1 MDNANQKQKIAIM
14 YDFDD
19 TLSVDCMENFG
30 LFQYLNVKKEDFF
43 AKADERAAKLNM
55 DKVLAFMFT
64 LVKDAEK
71 ENKPLTKEVLK
82 NCGKTIQFFPG
93 VLSWFDRIN
102 KFGLDHG
109 FVVEHYIISSGLN
122 EIIEGSAINDK
133 FKKIF
138 ACEYVYDE
146 NGNAIFP
153 ARAINY
159 TNKTQ
164 FIFRINKGILDASDD
179 SINDYMEKD
188 LRPLVYENMIYIGD
202 GFTDVPCMKL
212 IKSKGG
218 LAIAVYKDEKKET
231 SLNLYRNGR
240 VSCCCKAD
248 YSEGSDLDISIKN
261 FILDAERK
269 LEKLKI

>member
-1 MDNANQKQKIAIM
+1 MDNTNQKQKIAIM

-30 LFQYLNVKKEDFF
+30 LFQYLNVEKDDFF
-43 AKADERAAKLNM
+43 ARADVRAAKLNM
-55 DKVLAFMFT
+55 DKVLAFMFA
-64 LVKDAEK
+64 LVKDAQK
-71 ENKPLTKEVLK
+71 ANKPLTKEVLT
-82 NCGKTIQFFPG
+82 NCGKNIEFFPG

-179 SINDYMEKD
+179 SINDYMEKT

-218 LAIAVYKDEKKET
+218 LAIAVYKDEKRET
-231 SLNLYRNGR
+231 SLSLYRNDR

-269 LEKLKI
+269 LEKLKN

>member
-1 MDNANQKQKIAIM
+1 MANLEQKQKIAIM

-19 TLSVDCMENFG
+19 TLSIDCMENFG
-30 LFQYLNVKKEDFF
+30 LFQYLNVEEQEFF
-43 AKADERAAKLNM
+43 NLADGNAEKLNM

-64 LVKDAEK
+64 LVQKAK
-71 ENKPLTKEVLK
+71 QQNKPLTKELLK
-82 NCGKTIQFFPG
+82 SFGKDIEYFPG
-93 VLSWFDRIN
+93 VTSWFDRIN
-102 KFGLDHG
+102 KFGLKHG
-109 FVVEHYIISSGLN
+109 FVIEHYIISSGLN
-122 EIIEGSAINDK
+122 EIVEGCALKDK
-133 FKKIF
+133 FKKIY

-146 NGNAIFP
+146 QGNAIFP

-164 FIFRINKGILDASDD
+164 FIFRINKGILDVSDD
-179 SINDYMEKD
+179 SINDFMDKD

-218 LAIAVYKDEKKET
+218 LAVAVYKDEKRET
-231 SLNLYRNGR
+231 SLKLYRNDR

-248 YSEGSDLDISIKN
+248 YSDGSDLDISIKN
-261 FILDAERK
+261 FILNAERK
-269 LEKLKI
+269 VEKLKN